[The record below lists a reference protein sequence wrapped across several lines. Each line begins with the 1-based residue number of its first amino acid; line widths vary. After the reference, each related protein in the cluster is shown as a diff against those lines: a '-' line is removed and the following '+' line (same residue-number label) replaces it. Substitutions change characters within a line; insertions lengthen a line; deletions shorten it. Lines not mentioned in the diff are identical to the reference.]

1 MIPDWGTKI
10 PYAMQHGKKKKRF
23 VRIKMIVVESWPEL
37 LSISFGSGQRKGR
50 EKEFRLAF
58 EKFPGTGMSC

>member
-10 PYAMQHGKKKKRF
+10 PYAMQHGKKKKKRF

-37 LSISFGSGQRKGR
+37 LSILFGSGQRKGSL
-50 EKEFRLAF
+50 K
-58 EKFPGTGMSC
+58 